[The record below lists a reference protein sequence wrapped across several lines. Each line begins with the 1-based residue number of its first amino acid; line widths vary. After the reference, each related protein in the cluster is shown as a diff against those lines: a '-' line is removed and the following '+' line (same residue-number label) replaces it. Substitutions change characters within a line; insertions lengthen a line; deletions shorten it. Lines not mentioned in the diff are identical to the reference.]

1 MKFEQLEKLA
11 ILAGRGLL
19 AGFVFGGAAY
29 GMLFLGI
36 SLQNSQGL
44 NIGALV
50 SILAGLSGVF
60 MSLKFN
66 GKMFTKT

>member
-1 MKFEQLEKLA
+1 MNFEQLEKLA
-11 ILAGRGLL
+11 ILAGRCFL
-19 AGFVFGGAAY
+19 AGFGLGGVAY

-50 SILAGLSGVF
+50 PLFAGLSCVF

>member
-1 MKFEQLEKLA
+1 MNVEQLEKLA
-11 ILAGRGLL
+11 ILAGRCLL
-19 AGFVFGGAAY
+19 AGFGLGGVAY

-36 SLQNSQGL
+36 SFQNSQGL

-50 SILAGLSGVF
+50 SIFAGLSGVF

-66 GKMFTKT
+66 GKKFTKT